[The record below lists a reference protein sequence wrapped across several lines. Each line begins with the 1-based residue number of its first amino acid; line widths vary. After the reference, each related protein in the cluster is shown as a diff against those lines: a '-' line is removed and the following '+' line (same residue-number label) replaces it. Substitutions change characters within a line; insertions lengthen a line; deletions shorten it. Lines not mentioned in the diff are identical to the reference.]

1 MNESQKPH
9 RLVLTEGQTAFI
21 RSQGIRFAIVHP
33 GSTEVNGRMVL
44 DLFEIDRE
52 AGNAAVRV
60 AQGISRESRPRK
72 AKS

>member
-1 MNESQKPH
+1 MSDTTKPI

-21 RSQGIRFAIVHP
+21 RNHGIRFALVHP

-60 AQGISRESRPRK
+60 ALGQTTERK
-72 AKS
+72 TKP